1 LLKYQI
7 DFVSEEK
14 EGAVVQY
21 ELYIDV
27 FFLINFVMDYL
38 VLLTE
43 RSVLKCTATH
53 FDILMGAFTGALG
66 SCIVICIPAPSAIK
80 LVCFYALVSAGMIRT
95 GLNIKE
101 TRAFVRAWI
110 LLYFI
115 SFLYGGVL
123 TWLRNFTY
131 RHFRIGILF
140 VAALIVSYHLVRA
153 GLMFLERFWKM
164 KNSCVEATLYLG
176 DKQIRVKAVIDS
188 GNSLK
193 DMLTGRPVHIISR
206 KAIEKLT
213 DKEKIQK
220 VRYIPYHTIQSGEN
234 LLPVITIE
242 KICLHLDSE
251 KVINQ
256 PLLGISGQQQFGNGT
271 FEMILH
277 PEEC

>member
-1 LLKYQI
+1 M
-7 DFVSEEK
+7 
-14 EGAVVQY
+14 QY

-27 FFLINFVMDYL
+27 FFLVNFVMDYL

-43 RSVLKCTATH
+43 KRILKCSATH
-53 FDILMGAFTGALG
+53 FHVLLGAFAGAAG
-66 SCIVICIPAPSAIK
+66 TCIVICIPAASAVKFI
-80 LVCFYALVSAGMIRT
+80 CFHALVSAGMIKI
-95 GLNIKE
+95 GLKIKE
-101 TRAFVRAWI
+101 TRTFIRAWL
-110 LLYFI
+110 LLYLI
-115 SFLYGGVL
+115 SFLYGGIL
-123 TWLRNFTY
+123 TWLGSYLHGR
-131 RHFRIGILF
+131 FRIGILF
-140 VAALIVSYHLVRA
+140 LAALIVSYHLVWA
-153 GLMFLERFWKM
+153 LLTFLEKFWKM
-164 KNSCVEATLYLG
+164 KGSHVEATLYLG
-176 DKQIRVKAVIDS
+176 EKTIRVNAVIDS

-193 DMLTGRPVHIISR
+193 DALTGKPVHIISR

-213 DKEKIQK
+213 DNEKIQK

-251 KVINQ
+251 KVIEN